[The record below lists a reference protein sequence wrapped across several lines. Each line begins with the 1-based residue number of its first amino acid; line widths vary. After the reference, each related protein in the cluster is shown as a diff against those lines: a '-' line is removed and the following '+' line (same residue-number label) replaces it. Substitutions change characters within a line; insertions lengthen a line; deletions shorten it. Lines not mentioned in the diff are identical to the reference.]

1 MTNKIQ
7 SIMRA
12 FAHQTDGAIAIITAF
27 SILVMIGAAALAVD
41 FGHAHSARSHLQSA
55 VDASALAAANLLD
68 AKKSERKKLGEAIFE
83 ANYEQHK
90 SVKLKIEIIDDSL
103 VRVTA
108 ERTLPTFLMPV
119 MGKEDVDVHATA
131 DVPILNSGYAEVV
144 LVLDYSDSMIDSNKY
159 IRMSEA
165 AQKMIDVVSNNGK
178 NTNVRFG
185 LVPFSA
191 VVRADIP
198 SAYIRSDVTFDG
210 CTMDR
215 QFPFNQQEGVTT
227 GSDAANWGDHSVGG
241 HDCSVVAAAN
251 LKVLPLTDSLS
262 NVKSTLASFQP
273 HQWTHIA
280 AGVEFGW
287 QVISPD
293 GVFSG
298 ARPYSD
304 KKNVK
309 AVVILTDG
317 MQTAPGWGPSENRT
331 VADAEENLREISDGM
346 KDRKIEVFTVGYD
359 LTDAHTLDLLESCAN
374 DDQHYASTDIEN
386 GAKQMLSTIAK
397 RIQEKMIRLAN

>member
-1 MTNKIQ
+1 
-7 SIMRA
+7 MRA
-12 FAHQTDGAIAIITAF
+12 FAHRTDGAIAIITAF

-215 QFPFNQQEGVTT
+215 QFPFNQPEGVTT
-227 GSDAANWGDHSVGG
+227 GSDAAKWGDHSVGG

-331 VADAEENLREISDGM
+331 VADAEENLREICDGM

-374 DDQHYASTDIEN
+374 DDQHYASTDIDN

>member
-1 MTNKIQ
+1 
-7 SIMRA
+7 
-12 FAHQTDGAIAIITAF
+12 
-27 SILVMIGAAALAVD
+27 
-41 FGHAHSARSHLQSA
+41 
-55 VDASALAAANLLD
+55 
-68 AKKSERKKLGEAIFE
+68 
-83 ANYEQHK
+83 
-90 SVKLKIEIIDDSL
+90 
-103 VRVTA
+103 
-108 ERTLPTFLMPV
+108 MPV
-119 MGKEDVDVHATA
+119 LGKEDVDVHATA

-144 LVLDYSDSMIDSNKY
+144 LVLDYSDSMINSNKY

-227 GSDAANWGDHSVGG
+227 GSDAAKWGDHSVGG

-251 LKVLPLTDSLS
+251 LKLLPLTNSLS

-273 HQWTHIA
+273 HKWTHIA

-331 VADAEENLREISDGM
+331 VADAEENLREICDGM

-359 LTDAHTLDLLESCAN
+359 LTHAHTLDLLESCAN

-386 GAKQMLSTIAK
+386 GAKQMLTTIAN